1 MHATRK
7 SWGAKFGGTL
17 MSWFSLMAS
26 DGHRFKV
33 FEQWPVDAPRGMV
46 IVLQEI
52 FGVNA
57 HIESVCRKL
66 AAQGWLAVAPAL
78 FDRTPGDQ
86 ALGYLAP
93 DIELGRAKKEQIGAD
108 LALRDI
114 EAVCQW
120 GQNQGYKMAVLGFC
134 WGGTLAW
141 LAANRIA
148 LDACIIYYGTQVA
161 ENLKAIPTVPVLMH
175 FGEADHHIPVAHVQK
190 IACASPQSQIHLY
203 PAGHGFNCE
212 MRNSFHEPSAT
223 LAEQRTQK
231 FLADHLGRE

>member
-1 MHATRK
+1 MA
-7 SWGAKFGGTL
+7 
-17 MSWFSLMAS
+17 WFSLIAS
-26 DGHRFKV
+26 DGHRFSV
-33 FEQWPVDAPRGMV
+33 FEQLPVEKPKGMV

-78 FDRTPGDQ
+78 FDRTPGEQ
-86 ALGYLAP
+86 ALGYTAP
-93 DIELGRAKKEQIGAD
+93 EVEIGRAKKEQIGNH

-114 EAVCQW
+114 EAVYRR
-120 GQNQGYKMAVLGFC
+120 GQNQGHKMAVMGFC

-141 LAANRIA
+141 LAADRLS

-161 ENLKAIPTVPVLMH
+161 EHLNAIPTMPVLMH
-175 FGEADHHIPVAHVQK
+175 FGEADSHIPLAHVQK
-190 IACASPQSQIHLY
+190 IASASPQSQIHLY

-223 LAEQRTQK
+223 LAAQRTQK
-231 FLADHLGRE
+231 FLADHLCQQ